1 MFYNNWRVLFAI
13 LFFTF
18 YSAAV
23 LAQNASWE
31 NYMESAKSAFEKGDY
46 SKAEELS
53 RAAINEAKDS
63 KDKDKLL
70 AITYSNLALAYQNM
84 GKYSQANT
92 YYYKSLVL
100 HEKVFGKNDP
110 RVAIL
115 LNNLASLYFVQHNF
129 GKAKI
134 LFQRSLAINEKA
146 FGTEHPSVATNFD
159 NLASIYYNQG
169 HLVKAEAL
177 YQRALAIREKALGP
191 NSPEVAVTLMNL
203 ATLYRCRGDLERG
216 ETFMNRAAAILG
228 KTGAQAQPG
237 TVQPP
242 QPESLASKPSLPAK
256 KIRPEQSGEETPEE
270 ETTPAQPQP
279 GTVQPAQ
286 PKSLASKPSL
296 PANKIRTEQSPE
308 ETPEEETTPVKSP
321 EQPQFFVNPRGSA
334 YHYRWC
340 FYVKGHLD
348 KAKQF
353 SSAEQAARAGYRPC
367 RRCGTPEPDDSP

>member
-1 MFYNNWRVLFAI
+1 MLYNNWRVLFAI

-23 LAQNASWE
+23 FAQNASWE
-31 NYMESAKSAFEKGDY
+31 NYMKGAKNAFEKGDY

-53 RAAINEAKDS
+53 RAAINEARGS

-70 AITYSNLALAYQNM
+70 SITYSNLGLAYQNM
-84 GKYSQANT
+84 GKYSQAKT
-92 YYYKSLVL
+92 YYYNSLVL

-129 GKAKI
+129 SKAKI
-134 LFQRSLAINEKA
+134 LFQRSLAINEKT

-169 HLVKAEAL
+169 HLVEAEAF
-177 YQRALAIREKALGP
+177 YQRALAIREKTLGP

-203 ATLYRCRGDLERG
+203 ATLYRCRGDFARG
-216 ETFMNRAAAILG
+216 ETFMDKAAAILG
-228 KTGAQAQPG
+228 KTGAKAQPG
-237 TVQPP
+237 TVQSP
-242 QPESLASKPSLPAK
+242 QPES
-256 KIRPEQSGEETPEE
+256 
-270 ETTPAQPQP
+270 
-279 GTVQPAQ
+279 V
-286 PKSLASKPSL
+286 ASKPSL
-296 PANKIRTEQSPE
+296 PANKIRTEQSGE
-308 ETPEEETTPVKSP
+308 AAPEEEKPPVQPP
-321 EQPQFFVNPRGSA
+321 EQPQFFVNPGGIA

-340 FYVKGHLD
+340 FFVKGHLD
-348 KAKQF
+348 NAKQI

-367 RRCGTPEPDDSP
+367 RRCRPPQPNDSP